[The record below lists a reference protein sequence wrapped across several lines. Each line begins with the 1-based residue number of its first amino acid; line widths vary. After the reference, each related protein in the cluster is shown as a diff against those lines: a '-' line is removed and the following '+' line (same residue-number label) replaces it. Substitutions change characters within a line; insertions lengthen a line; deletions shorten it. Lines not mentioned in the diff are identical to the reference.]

1 MAETASN
8 NTQPD
13 LEEGEYV
20 LFMGAFPG
28 SNGKSFQGIA
38 KRTLERLKTGECTI
52 DVVDPVLGNG
62 CVTPTIEGI
71 NWIPIK
77 TATNAAFA
85 LGIVRKILEDK
96 TYDAAFLS
104 YPNYQSAF
112 AGGFASYTNAS
123 HLVIVDESHPNYRKL
138 MRASDAGLEEPPA
151 DPKAT
156 TPVPYY
162 VVIDQATGQPAIHTQ
177 SDAAQFEYEGEV
189 NGVKVRSS
197 FLFLKDNAYEHTMDE
212 YAEITGTSVAT
223 MERIAKEFVSHGTKA
238 SARLGFGGS
247 ATANG
252 TTGVLAYP
260 ALNGLIGSAQ
270 MTGGCNC
277 YRIGSK
283 TTTDGD
289 RYKLATIKGKPTVS
303 AKNATYIC
311 RTQKLFSQTDE
322 YKARVAAGEK
332 DPKPK
337 LPWLNVPS
345 TSDNQALVSIVNEY
359 PYQAKILVSWMT
371 NTIQATSGALRDS
384 VIEKLK
390 DTSVVPLH
398 IACDAFIGEHAQLAD
413 YIVPDTTPFESF
425 GLVTQEG
432 YWRGKGNTVRW
443 QAKQPSTVELSDGR
457 FASFE
462 AFCVDVAKAC
472 DMPGFGDNA
481 IEATD
486 GTVYPLNDAADFFL
500 KAVANLA
507 FAEEPVADVSAEDV
521 KLQALDELP
530 AAWKDAVTDEEWP
543 KVLNVLSRGGRFWPI
558 ETSQKNGRSAYAKE
572 YLIQYYSEK
581 KALNKNPYSGAFPD
595 AALRYV
601 PEDFCDRTPIA
612 EVYSEQ
618 EWPFRSTNYKPRF
631 RSISM
636 QANSPIMRDLCEKNY
651 LEISLDDAAALGIK
665 DGDTVSITNPT
676 GDVMKGEAMVRAGIA
691 RGTFGVAYGYGHHA
705 YGAQDTEVDGTLTK
719 GDPAIGSG
727 VHLQTMLDPTLEDGV
742 IYPHVDSD
750 AGSPGRSGGMYKI
763 EKA

>member
-1 MAETASN
+1 M
-8 NTQPD
+8 
-13 LEEGEYV
+13 
-20 LFMGAFPG
+20 
-28 SNGKSFQGIA
+28 
-38 KRTLERLKTGECTI
+38 
-52 DVVDPVLGNG
+52 VDPVLGNG
-62 CVTPTIEGI
+62 CVTPTVEGI
-71 NWIPIK
+71 TWIPIK
-77 TATNAAFA
+77 TATNAAFT
-85 LGIVRKILEDK
+85 LGIIQKILDDK
-96 TYDAAFLS
+96 TYNATFLS

-123 HLVIVDESHPNYRKL
+123 HLVIVDEDHPNYRKL
-138 MRASDAGLEEPPA
+138 MRAADAGLEEPAP

-156 TPVPYY
+156 APVQHY
-162 VVIDQATGQPAIHTQ
+162 VIIDQATGQPALHTQ
-177 SDAAQFEYEGEV
+177 CDAATIEYEGEV

-212 YAEITGTSVAT
+212 YAQITGTSVAT
-223 MERIAKEFVSHGTKA
+223 MERIAKEFTAHGTRA
-238 SARLGFGGS
+238 SARLGFGGT

-252 TTGVLAYP
+252 TQGVLAYP
-260 ALNGLIGSAQ
+260 ALNGLIGSDQ

-277 YRIGSK
+277 YRIGVK
-283 TTTDGD
+283 TTADGA
-289 RYKLATIKGKPTVS
+289 RYKLATVKGKPAVS
-303 AKNATYIC
+303 TKNATYLC

-359 PYQAKILVSWMT
+359 PYRAKILVSWMT
-371 NTIQATSGALRDS
+371 NTLQATSGALRDS

-390 DTSVVPLH
+390 DPDVVPLH

-425 GLVTQEG
+425 GVVTQEG
-432 YWRGKGNTVRW
+432 YWRGQGNTVRW
-443 QAKQPSTVELSDGR
+443 QAKPPSTVELADGR

-462 AFCVDVAKAC
+462 AFCVDVARAC
-472 DMPGFGDNA
+472 NLPGFGENA
-481 IEATD
+481 IESAD
-486 GTVYPLNDAADFFL
+486 GTFYPLNDAADFFL

-507 FAEEPVADVSAEDV
+507 YAIEPVADVSDEDV
-521 KLQALDELP
+521 QLQALDELP
-530 AAWKDAVTDEEWP
+530 ASWQDAVTAEEWP

-558 ETSQKNGRSAYAKE
+558 ETSQKDGRSAYAKE
-572 YLIQYYSEK
+572 YLVQYYSEK
-581 KALNKNPYSGAFPD
+581 KALNKNPYSGAYPD

-612 EVYSEQ
+612 DVYDEK

-636 QANSPIMRDLCEKNY
+636 QANSPLMRDLCEKNY
-651 LEISLDDAAALGIK
+651 LELNLEDAAALGIG
-665 DGDTVSITNPT
+665 DGDIVRITNPT
-676 GDVMKGEAMVRAGIA
+676 GDIMEGKAMVRAGIA
-691 RGTFGVAYGYGHHA
+691 RGTFGVAFGYGHRA
-705 YGAQDTEVDGTLTK
+705 YGTQDREVDGTLAK
-719 GDPAIGSG
+719 GDPAIGAG
-727 VHLQTMLDPTLEDGV
+727 IHLQTMLDPTLEEGV

-750 AGSPGRSGGMYKI
+750 AGSPGRSGGMYRI